1 MVDGDALWRSDKL
14 AQVQP
19 PEFRAEYAN
28 LIPLALADGTF
39 ECNPRRVWAD
49 VYSYNRPDVDV
60 RLVEKILSEFTRV
73 GLLKCKTDENGK
85 IWGFWNG
92 IEARLPSESTRERY
106 KSGKSNIFSHEDTV
120 MSTSRQTR
128 DNIVPR
134 LDRISMNK
142 IGTGEYKNISIAYRR
157 RMGKAAGKD
166 KNLKSQYFTLCQEH
180 GESAVL
186 DAFEEW
192 AELNAWKDNKPGLY
206 FFFKD
211 AADLIV
217 EKKEAAVEKPPSMT
231 EEQIKKANEAGAEEY
246 YKQKIAPLLEQVEED
261 EKSAAASRARPYEF

>member
-85 IWGFWNG
+85 VWGFWNG
-92 IEARLPSESTRERY
+92 IETRLPSESTRERY
-106 KSGKSNIFSHEDTV
+106 KNGNSSIFSHEDNIMT
-120 MSTSRQTR
+120 TSRPAH
-128 DNIVPR
+128 DGVMPG
-134 LDRISMNK
+134 LDRIGMDR
-142 IGTGEYKNISIAYRR
+142 IGEYKNISIAYRR
-157 RMGKAAGKD
+157 EMHKAAGKD
-166 KNLKSQYFTLCQEH
+166 KNLKSQYSALCQEH
-180 GESAVL
+180 GEIAVL
-186 DAFEEW
+186 DAFGEW
-192 AELNAWKDNKPGLY
+192 AELNAWKDKKPGLY
-206 FFFKD
+206 FFFQD
-211 AADLIV
+211 AAELIE
-217 EKKEAAVEKPPSMT
+217 EKKEAATKKGPTLS
-231 EEQIKKANEAGAEEY
+231 EEQVKVINEAGSKEEY
-246 YKQKIAPLLEQVEED
+246 RRRIAPLLEQIAED
-261 EKSAAASRARPYEF
+261 EKSAAASRAHPYEF